1 MRKVAK
7 KVLKRIIPA
16 GIKKRFS
23 LIYSNYQ
30 LRKLQVYQT
39 QTLDRIR
46 KKNKI
51 EVVFIIYLEAEW
63 KYEELYRIMIKDSR
77 FEPVI
82 VICPYISFG
91 EETMFRE
98 MKRAYEYFK
107 KGLYNVVIAFD
118 DNNNNKWL
126 DINEELKPDIVF
138 FSDPWG
144 ISRPEYLITNFKKV
158 LTCYVPYTFVIS
170 YLNEGYFNG
179 SMHNLVWKFFLETKI
194 HKKISKQ
201 YSNIN
206 GKNTIVTG
214 YPGLDVL
221 LKKDYQPK
229 YVWKIKD
236 KKIKR
241 IIWSPH
247 HTISGQGATLN
258 YSTFLKYYDVMFEIA
273 DKFKNRIQIAFKPHP
288 MLRLKLNLD
297 DVWGKE
303 KTDTYYN
310 KWAELSNGGLFEGEY
325 VNLFYTSDGIIND
338 SSSFLIEYLCTNKPQ
353 LFLVNDNSVSDRF
366 NEVGKKAL
374 NTVYMGKT
382 VTDIENFIETVIL
395 NKQDVMGK
403 ERTSFFNS
411 VVKPPN
417 NVTAS
422 ENIFN
427 YIVLQIFNN

>member
-1 MRKVAK
+1 MINVLRKIV
-7 KVLKRIIPA
+7 PET
-16 GIKKRFS
+16 IKKRLR
-23 LIYSNYQ
+23 LIYTNIQ
-30 LRKLQVYQT
+30 VRKLQVYQN
-39 QTLDRIR
+39 QTINRIR

-63 KYEELYRIMIKDSR
+63 KYEELYQIMIKDSR

-98 MKRAYEYFK
+98 MGRAYEYFK
-107 KGLYNVVIAFD
+107 KGLYNVVKAFD
-118 DNNNNKWL
+118 ENNNKWL
-126 DINEELKPDIVF
+126 DINKELKPDVVF

-170 YLNEGYFNG
+170 YLNEAYFNHT
-179 SMHNLVWKFFLETKI
+179 MHNLVWKFFLETKI

-214 YPGLDVL
+214 YPGLDIL
-221 LKKDYQPK
+221 MKKGYQPK
-229 YVWKIKD
+229 DVWKIND

-247 HTISGQGATLN
+247 HTISGKGATLN
-258 YSTFLKYYDVMFEIA
+258 FSTFLKYYDVMFKMA

-297 DVWGKE
+297 DLWGKE
-303 KTDTYYN
+303 KTDAYYN
-310 KWAELSNGGLFEGEY
+310 KWEELSNGRLFEGEY

-353 LFLVNDNSVSDRF
+353 LFLVNDDSVSDRF
-366 NEVGKKAL
+366 NEVGTKAL
-374 NTVYMGKT
+374 DTVYTGKS
-382 VTDIENFIETVIL
+382 VTDIESFIETVIL
-395 NKQDVMGK
+395 NNQDIMEK
-403 ERTSFFNS
+403 ERTSFYNS
-411 VVKPPN
+411 IVKPPN
-417 NVTAS
+417 NITAS

-427 YIVLQIFNN
+427 HLKSEILR

>member
-1 MRKVAK
+1 MINVLRKIVPEA
-7 KVLKRIIPA
+7 
-16 GIKKRFS
+16 IKKRLRS
-23 LIYSNYQ
+23 IYYNFQ

-39 QTLDRIR
+39 QTINRIR
-46 KKNKI
+46 KKSKI
-51 EVVFIIYLEAEW
+51 DVVFIIYLEAEW
-63 KYEELYRIMIKDSR
+63 KYEELYQIMIKDSR

-98 MKRAYEYFK
+98 MGRAYEYFK
-107 KGLYNVVIAFD
+107 KRLYNVVNAFD
-118 DNNNNKWL
+118 EKNNRWL
-126 DINEELKPDIVF
+126 DINEEVKPDVVF

-170 YLNEGYFNG
+170 FLNEGYFNRP
-179 SMHNLVWKFFLETKI
+179 MHNLVWKFFLETKI

-206 GKNTIVTG
+206 GKNTVVTG
-214 YPGLDVL
+214 YPGLDIL
-221 LKKDYQPK
+221 MKKGYQAK
-229 YVWKIKD
+229 DVWKIKD

-247 HTISGQGATLN
+247 HTISGKGATLN
-258 YSTFLKYYDVMFEIA
+258 YSTFLKYYDVMFEMA
-273 DKFKNRIQIAFKPHP
+273 DKFKNQIQIAFKPHP
-288 MLRLKLNLD
+288 MLRLKLNSD

-310 KWAELSNGGLFEGEY
+310 KWTELSNGRLFEGEY

-353 LFLVNDNSVSDRF
+353 LFLVNDDSVPDRF

-374 NTVYMGKT
+374 NTVYLGKSA
-382 VTDIENFIETVIL
+382 TDIESFIETVIL
-395 NKQDVMGK
+395 NSQDIMEK
-403 ERTSFFNS
+403 ERTSFYNS
-411 VVKPPN
+411 IVKPPN
-417 NVTAS
+417 NITAS

-427 YIVLQIFNN
+427 YIVLEIFNNKG

>member
-1 MRKVAK
+1 MINGLK
-7 KVLKRIIPA
+7 KIVPEA
-16 GIKKRFS
+16 IKKRLR
-23 LIYSNYQ
+23 LIYTYLQ
-30 LRKLQVYQT
+30 VRKLQVYQN
-39 QTLDRIR
+39 QTINRIR

-63 KYEELYRIMIKDSR
+63 KYEELYQIMIKDSR

-98 MKRAYEYFK
+98 MGRAYEYFK
-107 KGLYNVVIAFD
+107 KGLYNVVKAFD
-118 DNNNNKWL
+118 EKINRWL
-126 DINEELKPDIVF
+126 NINEELKPDVVF

-170 YLNEGYFNG
+170 YLNEAYFNHT
-179 SMHNLVWKFFLETKI
+179 MHNLVWKFFLETKI

-214 YPGLDVL
+214 YPGLDIL
-221 LKKDYQPK
+221 MKKGYQPK
-229 YVWKIKD
+229 DVWKIND

-247 HTISGQGATLN
+247 HTISGKGATLN
-258 YSTFLKYYDVMFEIA
+258 FSTFLKYYDVMFKMA

-303 KTDTYYN
+303 KTDAYYN
-310 KWAELSNGGLFEGEY
+310 KWAELSNGRLFEGEY

-353 LFLVNDNSVSDRF
+353 LFLVNDDSVSDRF

-374 NTVYMGKT
+374 DTVYTGKS
-382 VTDIENFIETVIL
+382 VTDIESFIETVIL
-395 NKQDVMGK
+395 NNQDIMEK
-403 ERTSFFNS
+403 ERTSFYNS
-411 VVKPPN
+411 IVKPPN
-417 NVTAS
+417 NITAS

-427 YIVLQIFNN
+427 YLKSEILR

>member
-1 MRKVAK
+1 MINVLRKIV
-7 KVLKRIIPA
+7 PET
-16 GIKKRFS
+16 IKKRLR
-23 LIYSNYQ
+23 LIYTNIQ
-30 LRKLQVYQT
+30 VRKLQVYQN
-39 QTLDRIR
+39 QTINRIR

-63 KYEELYRIMIKDSR
+63 KYEELYQIMIKDSR

-98 MKRAYEYFK
+98 MGRAYEYFK
-107 KGLYNVVIAFD
+107 KGLYNVVKAFD
-118 DNNNNKWL
+118 ENNNKWL
-126 DINEELKPDIVF
+126 DINKELKPDVVF

-170 YLNEGYFNG
+170 YLNEAYFNHT
-179 SMHNLVWKFFLETKI
+179 MHNLVWKFFLETKI

-214 YPGLDVL
+214 YPGLDIL
-221 LKKDYQPK
+221 MKKGYQPK
-229 YVWKIKD
+229 DVWKIND

-247 HTISGQGATLN
+247 HTISGKGATLN
-258 YSTFLKYYDVMFEIA
+258 FSTFLKYYDVMFKMA

-297 DVWGKE
+297 DLWGKE
-303 KTDTYYN
+303 KTDAYYN
-310 KWAELSNGGLFEGEY
+310 KWEELSNGRLFEGEY

-353 LFLVNDNSVSDRF
+353 LFLVNDDSVSDRF

-374 NTVYMGKT
+374 DTVYTGKS
-382 VTDIENFIETVIL
+382 VTDIESFIETVIL
-395 NKQDVMGK
+395 NNQDIMEK
-403 ERTSFFNS
+403 ERTSFYNS
-411 VVKPPN
+411 IVKPPN
-417 NVTAS
+417 NITAS

-427 YIVLQIFNN
+427 HLKSEILR